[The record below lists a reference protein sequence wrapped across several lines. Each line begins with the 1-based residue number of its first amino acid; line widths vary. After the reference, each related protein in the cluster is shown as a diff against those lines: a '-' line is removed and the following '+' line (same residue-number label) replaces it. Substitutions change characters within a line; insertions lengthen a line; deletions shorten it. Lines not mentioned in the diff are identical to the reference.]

1 MDYWLELMMSITMTP
16 KTKYLKNFYVHVC
29 GKKLGRVRPMFSKFT
44 IRKYSNKKEIQPQKR
59 PFIEELPVPSGSWAK
74 GYGARQKGYNMQLIG
89 GLVFFGGTLAYWT
102 SQEAFFAGSGPPMK
116 NPPNFANPPLLVPK
130 KSEIENS
137 QPPITEKI
145 SVEPT
150 SSALPVE
157 TSSDSSLLTTAT
169 SPVET
174 TSSIEEKHGRLSQ
187 ETRISL
193 ASCYQAVHQLK
204 FFPYKVQV
212 VQELKPQDTGARVH
226 YYWWFEKFILQYGDK
241 ILDYTSFSDEAWFHL
256 SGYMNSQNTI
266 VWSTENPSAVFE
278 KLPHAQKVGSLVCIV
293 QDSSNWPNIFLETV
307 TSERYVSNILEP
319 FFDQLNEHKKQ
330 NGWFQQDG
338 ATAYTVEKVCKQA
351 CNNWSSV
358 WRSSDSSVIQALPE
372 IPSSVPYLIIGGGT
386 ASFASF
392 RAIRAKDPSAKIL
405 VVSQEDH
412 YPYMRPPL
420 SKELW
425 FSEDPEVSS
434 NLKFMQWN
442 GKERRYVVYFILLY
456 SYLY

>member
-1 MDYWLELMMSITMTP
+1 MVE
-16 KTKYLKNFYVHVC
+16 
-29 GKKLGRVRPMFSKFT
+29 KLRTSSNKVAKFT

-358 WRSSDSSVIQALPE
+358 WRSTKYPALLGRE
-372 IPSSVPYLIIGGGT
+372 DKYSCRIKLLD
-386 ASFASF
+386 
-392 RAIRAKDPSAKIL
+392 KLL
-405 VVSQEDH
+405 VVLIG
-412 YPYMRPPL
+412 YPTILIDTDLFARRPMCKDAPVN
-420 SKELW
+420 
-425 FSEDPEVSS
+425 SEQRHFGCHFGF
-434 NLKFMQWN
+434 NIAMILKTPTA
-442 GKERRYVVYFILLY
+442 L
-456 SYLY
+456 